1 MVCDISTKIEPL
13 VHVLKTLSAN
23 WVGVEDPTNQVT
35 ESFDFV
41 VMQQIKKLISALR
54 KHLWPPNLVECWI
67 RLRRPH
73 QPSRNP

>member
-1 MVCDISTKIEPL
+1 MPPIL
-13 VHVLKTLSAN
+13 VFLWSGTSQLKQNLYCTCSRLCAN

-54 KHLWPPNLVECWI
+54 KHLWPPNLVEC
-67 RLRRPH
+67 
-73 QPSRNP
+73 